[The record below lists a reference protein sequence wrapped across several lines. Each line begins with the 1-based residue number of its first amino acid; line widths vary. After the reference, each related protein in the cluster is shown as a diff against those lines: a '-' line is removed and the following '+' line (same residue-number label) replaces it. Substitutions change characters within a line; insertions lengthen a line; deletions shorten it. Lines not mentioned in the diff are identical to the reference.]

1 MLTFVDSGFFLLYIR
16 DVKRNM
22 IKKAA
27 INDIV
32 AKIADTAKP
41 RRIIL
46 FGSYA
51 QEKADENS
59 DLDLLVVVDE
69 TDLPKHK
76 RARAIRKRL
85 WGLTDIPKDIV
96 VYTQSEIDEWK
107 GVKSSFISS
116 VLEHGKVLYEN

>member
-1 MLTFVDSGFFLLYIR
+1 
-16 DVKRNM
+16 M
-22 IKKAA
+22 IGKAA

-32 AKIADTAKP
+32 TKIASAAKP

-51 QEKADENS
+51 QEKANENS

-76 RARAIRKRL
+76 RAREIRRHL
-85 WGLTDIPKDIV
+85 WGISDIPKDII